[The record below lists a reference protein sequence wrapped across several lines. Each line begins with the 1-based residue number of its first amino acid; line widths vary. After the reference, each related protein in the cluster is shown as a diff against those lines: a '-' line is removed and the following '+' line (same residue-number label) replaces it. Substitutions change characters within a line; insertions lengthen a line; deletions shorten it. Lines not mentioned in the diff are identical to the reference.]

1 MGILLRGVEK
11 HLHSPIESMRTLG
24 MVVGE
29 NLMNDLNPF
38 ELSDK
43 SENRKLKFDVKF
55 ILFFTPTK
63 LINCNVV
70 FFSLL

>member
-1 MGILLRGVEK
+1 MSILLRGVEK
-11 HLHSPIESMRTLG
+11 HLHSPIENMRTLG

-43 SENRKLKFDVKF
+43 SENRKLKFDVSST
-55 ILFFTPTK
+55 FF
-63 LINCNVV
+63 
-70 FFSLL
+70 